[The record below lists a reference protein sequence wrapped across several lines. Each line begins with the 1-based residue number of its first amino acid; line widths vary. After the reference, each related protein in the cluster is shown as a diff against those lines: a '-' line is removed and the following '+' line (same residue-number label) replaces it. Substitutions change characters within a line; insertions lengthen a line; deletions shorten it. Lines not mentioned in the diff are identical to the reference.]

1 MKKHTH
7 LLRGTVLLLLALVSG
22 VASAQSSD
30 LLYNCGFSGSGGDRT
45 TRGFYVEN
53 YPGSTLGSVVLGM
66 QSGGSAGLHSITIN
80 ARENTYDGTLIG
92 SVSRDIDLGLTSIEA
107 EFVFGNVAV
116 TPGVIVTFEMVVSSD
131 PSSRGYA
138 FYDVGDGTACAD
150 VTQTNGTAPPLD
162 TARRN
167 TIGLRLYGTAS
178 TTPPPANLPPVA
190 SYSFSCTNLDCTFDG
205 SGSSDSDGVISDWAW
220 DFDDGS
226 VASGENTAHS
236 FAADGDYTVVLTVT
250 DDDGATDAFESVVT
264 VASAPVVPPAVEPTV
279 PIPSVSAWGKF
290 GLILILMF
298 AGIGYTRKY
307 TR

>member
-30 LLYNCGFSGSGGDRT
+30 LLYNCGFAGSGGDRT

-92 SVSRDIDLGLTSIEA
+92 SVSRDIDLGLASIEV

-116 TPGVIVTFEMVVSSD
+116 TPGAIVTFEMVVSSD

-150 VTQTNGTAPPLD
+150 VTQTNGTAD
-162 TARRN
+162 VT
-167 TIGLRLYGTAS
+167 
-178 TTPPPANLPPVA
+178 PPANVPPVA

-205 SGSSDSDGVISDWAW
+205 SGSSDSDGVITDWAW

-236 FAADGDYTVVLTVT
+236 FAAGGDYTVALTVT
-250 DDDGATDAFESVVT
+250 DDDGATDTYRSLVT
-264 VASAPVVPPAVEPTV
+264 VAPAPVAPPPVESTV

-290 GLILILMF
+290 GLILILLF
-298 AGIGYTRKY
+298 AGIGYTRKH

>member
-1 MKKHTH
+1 MNKHTH
-7 LLRGTVLLLLALVSG
+7 LLRGTLLLLLALV
-22 VASAQSSD
+22 
-30 LLYNCGFSGSGGDRT
+30 SGSGGDRT

-92 SVSRDIDLGLTSIEA
+92 SVSRDIDLGLASIEV

-116 TPGVIVTFEMVVSSD
+116 TPGAIVTFEMVVSSD

-162 TARRN
+162 TVRRN
-167 TIGLRLYGTAS
+167 TIGLRLYGTADV
-178 TTPPPANLPPVA
+178 TPPANVPPVA

-205 SGSSDSDGVISDWAW
+205 SGSSDSDGVITDWAW

-236 FAADGDYTVVLTVT
+236 FAAGGDYTVALTVT
-250 DDDGATDAFESVVT
+250 DDDGATDTYRSLVT
-264 VASAPVVPPAVEPTV
+264 VAPAPVAPPPVESTV

-290 GLILILMF
+290 GLILILLF
-298 AGIGYTRKY
+298 AGIGYTRKH